1 MLKQKRPPGRNRKP
15 VYWWNREVA
24 AKRRSCLELK
34 RMLSRAN
41 RRRREQG
48 EYKRA
53 RKELSAAICKAK
65 EESWAKLIEEV
76 DNEPW
81 GNGYKIAVGKLK
93 RIENVEPFT
102 EEELQTAAQK
112 LRSRKAPGPDGI
124 PPEAVKAAVKPVP
137 EVVLNA
143 MNATLKEGVFPKIW
157 KRAKLVLIP
166 KGTDEGPDRKFR
178 PICLLDAMG
187 KLLEH
192 MVRARLM
199 KDLEEKGGLSD
210 MQFGFREGLSTAD
223 AVNEVLKVASFAND
237 GVWGRKDLCALIT
250 IDVENEFNSAPWGK
264 IAEALEG
271 REINPDVIGLV
282 QSYLT
287 DRTLIVDEDEIKV
300 SCGVPQGSVLG
311 PTL

>member
-1 MLKQKRPPGRNRKP
+1 L
-15 VYWWNREVA
+15 
-24 AKRRSCLELK
+24 RR
-34 RMLSRAN
+34 
-41 RRRREQG
+41 
-48 EYKRA
+48 
-53 RKELSAAICKAK
+53 
-65 EESWAKLIEEV
+65 WT
-76 DNEPW
+76 NEPW

-93 RIENVEPFT
+93 RIENVEHFT

-112 LRSRKAPGPDGI
+112 LRSGKAPGPDGI
-124 PPEAVKAAVKPVP
+124 PPEAVKAAVKAVP

-178 PICLLDAMG
+178 SICLLDAMG

-210 MQFGFREGLSTAD
+210 MHFGFREGLSTAD

-287 DRTLIVDEDEIKV
+287 DRTLIVDEDEIEV

>member
-1 MLKQKRPPGRNRKP
+1 
-15 VYWWNREVA
+15 
-24 AKRRSCLELK
+24 
-34 RMLSRAN
+34 MLSRAN
-41 RRRREQG
+41 RRRRQQG

-53 RKELSAAICKAK
+53 RKELRAAICKAK

-112 LRSRKAPGPDGI
+112 LRSGKAPGPDGI
-124 PPEAVKAAVKPVP
+124 PPEAVKAAVKAVP
-137 EVVLNA
+137 EVVLNV

-166 KGTDEGPDRKFR
+166 KGIDEGPDRR
-178 PICLLDAMG
+178 PICLLDAMH

-199 KDLEEKGGLSD
+199 KDLEEKGGPSD

-287 DRTLIVDEDEIKV
+287 DRTLIVDEDEIEV